1 MRHIR
6 RRHRLKTL
14 WLLRGRL
21 VTTDLLFVS
30 SEYHL
35 QQGFGS
41 AGKQGKQRIESTV
54 CLGILKCALP

>member
-1 MRHIR
+1 
-6 RRHRLKTL
+6 LKTL